1 MVVCWHGYLSG
12 ARCKLAYGPADATAT
27 HCLYRLVLPSWY
39 WLTRVVQEKRAVKRV
54 CVCVSLLKLT
64 MDRKLILEVICNWL
78 IDHLTS
84 VYAYHKFVLDSTGSG
99 RGLESA
105 SIS

>member
-1 MVVCWHGYLSG
+1 MVICLERGANLHMAQLMPRPLTVCTDWFYLPGTGSPG
-12 ARCKLAYGPADATAT
+12 LFKKKGLLNG
-27 HCLYRLVLPSWY
+27 
-39 WLTRVVQEKRAVKRV
+39 
-54 CVCVSLLKLT
+54 CVCVSLLKFT